1 MSVEKTPNGKW
12 RVRWREA
19 GRERSRTVSRKREA
33 EQLEAEIKRLR
44 RLGPLASLD
53 NGTVTLS
60 DFAHQ
65 WWDAH
70 ATRLAPMTQRRYAEV
85 IDLHVVRRL
94 GRYQLRALSAAVIDD
109 FRTGLE
115 RDRVGAPT
123 VLKAIT
129 VLSSILRYAV
139 VRGELSTN
147 PVREVPKPRQR
158 QSSRRVRPLPPAAVE
173 RIRACLPPRDATLVS
188 LIAYAGLRPSEALGL
203 RWRHVRKNTLLVEG
217 GVVLGEERD
226 ETKTDRARSVR
237 LLDPL
242 ARDLAEWRM
251 RSGRPAEGKLL
262 LPRGDDGPWRDHDY
276 RNWRKRRFAPAA
288 VTAGLDRPRPYDLR
302 HSFVS
307 LLIHEGVSIVE
318 VARQAGHSP
327 AICLRTY
334 AHVIEEFEPAERRS
348 AEEEIRRARG
358 ELVSPVCH
366 EPPRQE
372 TLFRSTSGFEM
383 Q

>member
-19 GRERSRTVSRKREA
+19 GRDRSRTVSRRREA
-33 EQLEAEIKRLR
+33 EHLDAEIKRLR
-44 RLGPLASLD
+44 RLGPLAALD
-53 NGTVTLS
+53 AGSVTLS

-70 ATRLAPMTQRRYAEV
+70 AAHLAPMTQRRYAEV
-85 IDLHVVRRL
+85 LDLHVMCRL
-94 GRYQLRALSAAVIDD
+94 GSSQLRALSAAVIDD
-109 FRTGLE
+109 FRAELE
-115 RDRVGAPT
+115 RDAVGAPT
-123 VLKAIT
+123 ILKALT

-139 VRGELSTN
+139 VRGELVSN

-158 QSSRRVRPLPPAAVE
+158 RSTRRVRPLSPAAIE
-173 RIRACLPPRDATLVS
+173 RIRAALALRDATLVS

-203 RWRHVRKNTLLVEG
+203 RWWHVRDNTLLIEG

-226 ETKTDRARSVR
+226 ETKTDRARTVR

-251 RSGRPAEGKLL
+251 RSGRPPEEKLL
-262 LPRGDDGPWRDHDY
+262 FSRPGGDPWRDHDY
-276 RNWRKRRFAPAA
+276 RNWRKRRFGLASAK
-288 VTAGLDRPRPYDLR
+288 AGLDRPRPYDLR

-334 AHVIEEFEPAERRS
+334 AHVIEEFDPADRRS
-348 AEEEIRRARG
+348 AEEQIRQARG
-358 ELVSPVCH
+358 ELVSPMCH
-366 EPPRQE
+366 EPSGQE
-372 TLFRSTSGFEM
+372 A
-383 Q
+383 